1 MLPEQVLAQP
11 PRLLTQ
17 AQRESYFE
25 NGYLLVERLIP
36 PDTVLRLHA
45 LTAQFIERSRR
56 QTCSSKTFDLAPDH
70 SAARPMVR
78 RLKRPDEQHPL
89 YREFA
94 TGLIAEVGRR
104 APERVPQ
111 RKRRPEQCTPEGP
124 QSISATPRL
133 ARAPYLYGW
142 SADV

>member
-1 MLPEQVLAQP
+1 MTPEQVLAQP
-11 PRLLTQ
+11 PRVLTQ
-17 AQRESYFE
+17 AQRESCFE

-36 PDTVLRLHA
+36 PDTVARLHA
-45 LTAQFIERSRR
+45 VTAEFIERSRR

-94 TGLIAEVGRR
+94 TGLIADVVAERR
-104 APERVPQ
+104 SEFRRGSAAPNNALP
-111 RKRRPEQCTPEGP
+111 KGP
-124 QSISATPRL
+124 PS
-133 ARAPYLYGW
+133 
-142 SADV
+142 V